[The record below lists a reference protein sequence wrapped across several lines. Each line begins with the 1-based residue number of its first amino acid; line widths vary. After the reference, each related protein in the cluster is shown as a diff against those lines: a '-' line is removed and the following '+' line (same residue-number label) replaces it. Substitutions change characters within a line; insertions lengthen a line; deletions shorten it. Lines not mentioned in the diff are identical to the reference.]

1 MAREIWITGLGA
13 NTAAGAGTGPLL
25 ELLLAGNSAVHPQSD
40 LGGLP
45 AGRAPDPPNGPVTR
59 RLDRSA
65 AQFFT
70 AAEEAWQDAGLPSD
84 AVALERCGLIE
95 GSCLGPLGDALT
107 ALRTHIAQTGKAAAP
122 RPTGLLRFMT
132 GGGGSAFAHTH
143 RLRGPV
149 LHVSAG
155 SVSSSCA
162 VGEGLEKI
170 AAGLLDLV
178 VVGGSECPLQLD
190 VIDHFRAAGI
200 LSAPRNGD
208 PVCCPFDAR
217 RSGTVLGE
225 GAGVLVLEAA
235 KHAQRRGVRPR
246 AIVTGFGL
254 SREVYSVIRPD
265 PAGTG
270 VLEAARA
277 ALAGIPCE
285 ELGWIKAHGTG
296 TKINDA
302 AEYQGLVALFGN
314 RLSRTPIASLKPMLG
329 HCLGASGAVEA
340 VAAALALEQG
350 IVPPTLGT
358 THNDPA
364 LPGCTVATR
373 VECSSAKRVL
383 ILAES
388 FAGRCVA
395 VTISRGDKASY
406 IISRQ

>member
-1 MAREIWITGLGA
+1 MEREIWITGLGA

-25 ELLLAGNSAVHPQSD
+25 ELLLAGDSAVHPQSD

-45 AGRAPDPPNGPVTR
+45 AGRAPDPPNAPVTR

-65 AQFFT
+65 ALFFA
-70 AAEEAWQDAGLPSD
+70 AAEEAWQDAGLPPD
-84 AVALERCGLIE
+84 AIALERCGLIE
-95 GSCLGPLGDALT
+95 GSCLGPLGDALS
-107 ALRTHIAQTGKAAAP
+107 ALRARVAENGKATT

-132 GGGGSAFAHTH
+132 GGGGAAFAHSH

-170 AAGLLDLV
+170 AAGFLDLV
-178 VVGGSECPLQLD
+178 VVGGAECPLQPD
-190 VIDHFRAAGI
+190 VIEYFRAAGI
-200 LSAPRNGD
+200 LAAPRNGD
-208 PVCCPFDAR
+208 PFCCPFDAR

-235 KHAQRRGVRPR
+235 SQAARRGARPR
-246 AIVTGFGL
+246 AIVNGFGL
-254 SREVYSVIRPD
+254 SREVYSMIRPD

-270 VLEAARA
+270 VIEAACA
-277 ALAGIPCE
+277 ALTGVSRE
-285 ELGWIKAHGTG
+285 EVGWIKAHGTG

-302 AEYQGLVALFGN
+302 AECQGLAVLFGD
-314 RLSRTPIASLKPMLG
+314 RLFRTPISSLKPMLG

-340 VAAALALEQG
+340 VAAILALERG

-358 THNDPA
+358 TQVDAA

-373 VECSSAKRVL
+373 VESSSAPGVL

-388 FAGRCVA
+388 FAGRCAA
-395 VTISRGDKASY
+395 VTVSHVGVQAR
-406 IISRQ
+406 

>member
-1 MAREIWITGLGA
+1 VTDREVWITGLGA

-25 ELLLAGNSAVHPQSD
+25 ELLLAGNSAVHPQSE

-45 AGRAPDPPNGPVTR
+45 AGRAPDPAHDAVTR

-65 AQFFT
+65 ALFVA
-70 AAEEAWQDAGLPSD
+70 AAEEAWQDAGLPQD
-84 AVALERCGLIE
+84 AIDVERCGLIE
-95 GSCLGPLGDALT
+95 GSCLGPLGDVLT
-107 ALRTHIAQTGKAAAP
+107 ALRARVAENGKAAP
-122 RPTGLLRFMT
+122 RPTGLLRFMP
-132 GGGGSAFAHTH
+132 GGGGAAFAHLH

-162 VGEGLEKI
+162 IGEALQKI
-170 AAGLLDLV
+170 TAGFLDV
-178 VVGGSECPLQLD
+178 VVTGGSECPLQPD
-190 VIDHFRAAGI
+190 VIEYFRAAGI
-200 LSAPRNGD
+200 LGAPRNGD

-235 KHAQRRGVRPR
+235 NHAVRRGARPR

-254 SREVYSVIRPD
+254 SRETYSMIRPD

-270 VLEAARA
+270 VAEAARA
-277 ALAGIPCE
+277 ALGGVRFAEI
-285 ELGWIKAHGTG
+285 GWIKAHGTG

-302 AEYQGLVALFGN
+302 AECQGLAALFGQ
-314 RLSRTPIASLKPMLG
+314 RLPRAPISSLKPMLG

-340 VAAALALEQG
+340 VATVLAVERG
-350 IVPPTLGT
+350 VIPPTLGT
-358 THNDPA
+358 TQIDPT
-364 LPGCTVATR
+364 LPACTVATQ
-373 VECSSAKRVL
+373 VQSSSTRRAL

-388 FAGRCVA
+388 FAGRCAA
-395 VTISRGDKASY
+395 VVVSRA
-406 IISRQ
+406 